1 MAQAQATA
9 TGSTKAGVEAYRQS
23 KAALEDALRAQG
35 SLTPAVQAYID
46 KLYDVGN
53 LKVKPTKL
61 EVDTAQ
67 GELGITAIKDAIRSV
82 PDKHDTTANALVDEA
97 KQRIVGPQG
106 HAQQRC
112 HPRSRAIMRA
122 AIGEAQRN
130 LALLQG
136 QINGMTGKTVTITQ
150 RTVMVQEAV
159 NAGASRGIAGRSTR
173 TAGRPA
179 STGSRTAAPSP
190 ARSSDSRA
198 AARQGAP
205 SPDPPDR
212 SSPTR

>member
-97 KQRIVGPQG
+97 KQRIDGPQG
-106 HAQQRC
+106 HAQHAATREADDHARRNRGSAAEPRAPAGPDQRDK
-112 HPRSRAIMRA
+112 
-122 AIGEAQRN
+122 
-130 LALLQG
+130 
-136 QINGMTGKTVTITQ
+136 TGKTVTITQ

-159 NAGASRGIAGRSTR
+159 NAGASRGIAGAAYAHGG
-173 TAGRPA
+173 TAGVDGFAHGGTIAGTIQRFA
-179 STGSRTAAPSP
+179 GGGTSGGTVSGSAGSP
-190 ARSSDSRA
+190 
-198 AARQGAP
+198 
-205 SPDPPDR
+205 
-212 SSPTR
+212 PTR